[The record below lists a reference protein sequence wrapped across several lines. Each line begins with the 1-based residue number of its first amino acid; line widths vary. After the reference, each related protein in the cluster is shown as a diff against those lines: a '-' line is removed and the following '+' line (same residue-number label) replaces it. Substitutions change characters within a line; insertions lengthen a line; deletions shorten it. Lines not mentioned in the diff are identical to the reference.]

1 MEAEFYQAG
10 LSNQFSHIRICEFSH
25 VICLALVLV
34 SFLDAPGITAW
45 THRSQSDTHRDHGQ
59 GAIASSWHFPRGIIR
74 YHKLCAKNCEVNKSP
89 IRFRYFEF
97 VRYLRSLEPTKT
109 PHSME
114 VRPAHISWKLG
125 EQFQKDCTTKSFE
138 SFPRQLPNILKPRHP
153 SWGHTIRCVD
163 WNWRW
168 HWQPGTLPWHLR
180 AWQSKFHILVND
192 VALELGGRVLYIHV
206 RTNPYCTLIIS
217 FVFEYVFRVDACAMA
232 GAFGSRASMNDLAGR
247 HWPAWAPRPCNA
259 VLPQEAILRVR
270 AWWESGC
277 VPSKARCLSHSF
289 FIVSSIF
296 LNFRFNLSTKRR
308 LSVAPSWS
316 SSGPMTSSLGLSV
329 WLLCQTLHRPMKS
342 TNHRKWKDENMKT
355 EMSLFC
361 SLLYMYIYIY
371 PGTTT
376 LIFMGY
382 TSYNWYFRSFMVL
395 GSKGT

>member
-74 YHKLCAKNCEVNKSP
+74 YHKLCAKNCEVKKSP

-125 EQFQKDCTTKSFE
+125 EQFQKDCTTESFE
-138 SFPRQLPNILKPRHP
+138 FFPRQVPNILKPRHP

-168 HWQPGTLPWHLR
+168 HWQPGTLPWHMR

-192 VALELGGRVLYIHV
+192 VALELGGRVLYIPDIPILIDTLSSLLSLNMSLELIHV
-206 RTNPYCTLIIS
+206 LWPELSCHVLPWMTWPVDTDPLEHHDHATLCCHRRPFCE
-217 FVFEYVFRVDACAMA
+217 FVRGGKVDAY
-232 GAFGSRASMNDLAGR
+232 
-247 HWPAWAPRPCNA
+247 PARQG
-259 VLPQEAILRVR
+259 V
-270 AWWESGC
+270 
-277 VPSKARCLSHSF
+277 CL
-289 FIVSSIF
+289 IVSS
-296 LNFRFNLSTKRR
+296 
-308 LSVAPSWS
+308 
-316 SSGPMTSSLGLSV
+316 
-329 WLLCQTLHRPMKS
+329 
-342 TNHRKWKDENMKT
+342 
-355 EMSLFC
+355 
-361 SLLYMYIYIY
+361 
-371 PGTTT
+371 
-376 LIFMGY
+376 
-382 TSYNWYFRSFMVL
+382 
-395 GSKGT
+395 